1 MRTTEYVKK
10 IESILEGKEEGTID
24 LNRLHLLND
33 LLRPMDE
40 TTLLNVSDFVSLY
53 FDREKLIARLNE
65 DLPNWRRYEDYQS
78 AFDEVVF
85 MELHFNRKKSA

>member
-1 MRTTEYVKK
+1 MRTAEYVKK
-10 IESILEGKEEGTID
+10 VESILEGKEEGIVD
-24 LNRLHLLND
+24 LNRLHELND

-53 FDREKLIARLNE
+53 FDREKLVARLNE
-65 DLPNWRRYEDYQS
+65 DITNWRKYEDYQS
-78 AFDEVVF
+78 AFGEVVF